1 MTASAPPVFS
11 ESQPQYPA
19 VVDIERTAEC
29 AKLKLV
35 IPEALL
41 FFSGHFPRFEL
52 LPGVVQVHWAIQYAT
67 QEFSLGAVFPTI
79 IRIKFRKPIRPN
91 HSLTLILK
99 YVPSRKTLHFEY
111 VDAAGPCSSGQIG
124 FASE

>member
-1 MTASAPPVFS
+1 MTASAPRLFS
-11 ESQPQYPA
+11 EAQPQYPA
-19 VVDIERTAEC
+19 VTDIERTAEC
-29 AKLKLV
+29 AKFKLV
-35 IPEALL
+35 IPAALL
-41 FFSGHFPRFEL
+41 YFSGHFPGFEL

-67 QEFSLGAVFPTI
+67 QEFPLGAVFPTI

-91 HSLTLILK
+91 HSLTLVLK

-111 VDAAGPCSSGQIG
+111 VDAEGPCSSGQIG